1 MSDTFCAMQRLR
13 FLNLSQNN
21 GALLYQWEVRN
32 LTNNQLL
39 YTQSS
44 TDPKEDLVFQ
54 FVDPGDYKI
63 ILIAIDRCGCRFQDE
78 KTLNIREG
86 TGITVE
92 CPSVV
97 CSDSLRE
104 VSYIAEDSCTNYHW
118 LVVGGILTYQNHN
131 MIRVK
136 WTESPPSAFGY
147 IKLTTTGCSGDLC
160 EGITIIE
167 VPILNAYAEI
177 KGQTYICEK
186 TGTFA
191 YSVPSWPGA
200 SYQWSLS
207 PTGMS
212 ELQIL
217 SGDKSPQVIV
227 ALDDYTGTFDLTIYV
242 EHPLADCSFEKSIE
256 VSVAQ
261 LSISPDSVC
270 QATSTL
276 FSISGIST
284 AFDSIRWFSSNTYV
298 GTRIGTDTITIP
310 GNFLPSQGNRT
321 IRVVVFYGPTQSC
334 PVSHNIYVIPGVT
347 APLLTGKNIVCPG
360 DTVEYIVDSK
370 FAKGLGDTVLIDIQD
385 GSLFERIKQ
394 STSIEIIKIIWNTG
408 GGSISIRTKKGNCF
422 SQTVSL
428 HIKDLTELDSVW
440 ISGNQMPCS
449 DSEESYIQ
457 GFGQKPKN
465 PIWSIDPT
473 FGNILTS
480 DSAKLT
486 VYWKNVTQDTNTY
499 VVFAD
504 TICGEWRSDTLPIMI
519 KKRIIPEIN
528 LTRVCVETPFVLS
541 INVLN
546 ADQYTWYIRD
556 SVIITKLPY
565 LDYEFAEGEEGIYN
579 IGVVWGFTPLC
590 YEGFSWFGKLTV
602 DRKVSPAITAFDD
615 ETGEYFNCIVINEP
629 RKISL
634 EATRYN
640 IPGVKYRWKLN
651 GQLWPDSSSVILII
665 YPEDFSEVP
674 LEISVYAEGALC
686 SDTTK
691 FTIDTCT
698 VPVGCTPIH
707 EFTNFSLEDL
717 GCTSRRITA
726 EIDPDFGYLLE
737 DTVSYPHPK
746 LIGVTVKELANGL
759 WTIRGSTQ
767 IYRSVNQDLDLIQD
781 ATYRNAGHFL
791 AELVLFSPSI
801 IDSNAICELDTSI
814 WVQVPFTGDFVTD
827 FECHQDSLYKMY
839 LYGILTY
846 LQNFEPEA
854 ISYTINGTE
863 YPVIDGDT
871 NFIVSAGSRM
881 KVCINT
887 EMPDESICTFC
898 DSVFAPLKLEAPQ
911 IILADTLCRQ
921 SLVRFDIDEAEFS
934 DDIIAYTWDFGNN
947 QISRQRNPS
956 YNYGDISGPVT
967 VKLTVRSR
975 WGCEAESTKTIYF
988 KDNTLAGE
996 ITLSTGYCQ
1005 NMAELFLDHNDSG
1018 SEPYTYKWNTGDT
1031 SSTLITNIDGNYQ
1044 ATLTDGN
1051 GCIEILTKN
1060 VKLLP
1065 VLFNSLEGPDNVCE
1079 GEGSFDLTF
1088 GGFPEY
1094 EYSLFE
1100 KSWPSGTSNELSIT
1114 NSGFNFKSTVNKSG
1128 KSGLYKYTLYAFDQS
1143 DTTFSTACDSFNLFV
1158 QFNPVEILNINDSL
1172 LNCKPYTYILN
1183 EENGIPGA
1191 WYYKPPIG
1199 TNIYLGLADSMF
1211 VNNGGIYI
1219 IGPTTD
1225 SDCNRPDTVV
1235 IPQAIR
1241 LDLFLYGC
1249 YDICDTVINKGNVFL
1264 PEIYP
1269 DRIYTN
1275 WSYKHIDGRILK
1287 SGSNSSIDSMK
1298 LTTDHEGKM
1307 YIVAEDDQGCID
1319 SSDLLC
1325 LKILECVP
1333 PIDCDTIPGVSCPHL
1348 SFNRIYLDCDS
1359 MRVHYSIYE
1368 DMVVPSGWSLC
1379 SGIPISIQGA
1389 YWIEAPTIVQDTV
1402 NLHLY
1407 RIRGGI
1413 LSFHVD
1419 SCENAQQISI
1429 CKDNLVCIKTFAWYF
1444 PCFEGE
1450 CSLPSIFIYQNES
1463 TSTIR
1468 INAKGELYDLMN
1480 CDTSYHYIKAELYGP
1495 SCTGLI
1501 ASAIIAN
1508 PGVNEEYN
1516 INLYFHQDS
1525 VRDCYCLKYYLCEN
1539 SNGTNCEEIC
1549 VLNPF
1554 TGYNQDMRTGGD
1566 GDTELNITCAG
1577 TQPGSGD
1584 NIYGYE
1590 GTYSG
1595 SVEGAYLD
1603 SIIIQNHGSA
1613 IQSINVDTN
1622 GINGSF
1628 ILAPSVDSISYHI
1641 FILNDTYPNVLIIVG
1656 ASDVLPSCL
1665 HDPTTS
1671 RTQADRNIS
1680 MDIRPNPANQFINI
1694 DYSLGKICNTGTLKV
1709 SNENGKEQIYTVR
1722 INQQGTITLPTVHWP
1737 SGSYMISIE
1746 NCSGQLITKR
1756 LIVSH

>member
-1 MSDTFCAMQRLR
+1 
-13 FLNLSQNN
+13 
-21 GALLYQWEVRN
+21 
-32 LTNNQLL
+32 
-39 YTQSS
+39 
-44 TDPKEDLVFQ
+44 
-54 FVDPGDYKI
+54 
-63 ILIAIDRCGCRFQDE
+63 
-78 KTLNIREG
+78 
-86 TGITVE
+86 
-92 CPSVV
+92 
-97 CSDSLRE
+97 
-104 VSYIAEDSCTNYHW
+104 
-118 LVVGGILTYQNHN
+118 

-136 WTESPPSAFGY
+136 WTESPPSGFGY

-186 TGTFA
+186 TGLFA

-207 PTGMS
+207 PSDTS

-227 ALDDYTGTFDLTIYV
+227 ALDDYTGTFDLTINV
-242 EHPLADCSFEKSIE
+242 KHPLADCSFEKSIE
-256 VSVAQ
+256 LSVAQ

-276 FSISGIST
+276 FSLSGINT
-284 AFDSIRWFSSNTYV
+284 AFDSIRWFSSNNYV

-310 GNFLPSQGNRT
+310 GNLLVNLGVRN
-321 IRVVVFYGPTQSC
+321 IRAIVYYSLNQSC
-334 PVSHNIYVIPGVT
+334 VT
-347 APLLTGKNIVCPG
+347 NKSIFVKPKPSPPEVTGNKYICPG
-360 DTVEYIVDSK
+360 DSVEYEVQTTFPKMPSDS
-370 FAKGLGDTVLIDIQD
+370 VLIEIQ
-385 GSLFERIKQ
+385 GGNIASRIKVNNFL
-394 STSIEIIKIIWNTG
+394 ERIKIIWNSG
-408 GGSISIRTKKGNCF
+408 GGSISLRTQRGECLSKVINY
-422 SQTVSL
+422 QVN
-428 HIKDLTELDSVW
+428 DLSEIDSVM

-449 DSEESYIQ
+449 DSEESYTH
-457 GFGQKPKN
+457 GFKQKSKN

-504 TICGEWRSDTLPIMI
+504 TMCGEWRSDTLPIMI
-519 KKRIIPEIN
+519 KKRIMPEIN

-556 SVIITKLPY
+556 SVIITKVPY
-565 LDYEFAEGEEGIYN
+565 LSYEFLVGEEGFYN
-579 IGVVWGFTPLC
+579 IGVVWGFTPIC
-590 YEGFSWFGKLTV
+590 YEGFSWFGKLIV
-602 DRKVSPAITAFDD
+602 DPKVGPSITAFDD
-615 ETGEYFNCIVINEP
+615 ETGEYFDCIVSGVP
-629 RKISL
+629 RKINL

-640 IPGVKYRWKLN
+640 IPGVKYRWKLD
-651 GQLWPDSSSVILII
+651 GQLWPDSSSDILII
-665 YPEDFSEVP
+665 YPDDFSEVP
-674 LEISVYAEGALC
+674 LVVNVYVEGALC

-691 FTIDTCT
+691 FTIDTCS
-698 VPVGCTPIH
+698 VPIGCNPIH
-707 EFTNFSLEDL
+707 EFTNFSLEGL
-717 GCTSRRITA
+717 GCNTRRITA
-726 EIDPDFGYLLE
+726 EINPDDIYLLE
-737 DTVSYPHPK
+737 DTVRYPHPK
-746 LIGVTVKELANGL
+746 IAGVTVSALAKGL

-767 IYRSVNQDLDLIQD
+767 IYRPVFDRSNLTQD
-781 ATYRNAGHFL
+781 ATYRNAGHYL
-791 AELVLFSPSI
+791 AKLVLLSPST
-801 IDSNAICELDTSI
+801 IDSNEICELDTSI
-814 WVQVPFTGDFVTD
+814 WVKVPFTGDFERD
-827 FECHQDSLYKMY
+827 FECYQDSMYRMY
-839 LYGILTY
+839 LYGVLSY
-846 LQNFEPEA
+846 LQNFEPES
-854 ISYTINGTE
+854 ILYTINGIE
-863 YPVIDGDT
+863 HPVSAGDT
-871 NFIVSAGSRM
+871 NLIVAAGSRM
-881 KVCINT
+881 KVCIIT
-887 EMPDESICTFC
+887 EMPDSTSCTFC
-898 DSVFAPLKLEAPQ
+898 DSVFAPLRLEAPQ

-921 SLVRFDIDEAEFS
+921 SLVRFDIDEDEFG

-947 QISRQRNPS
+947 QISRQRNPT
-956 YNYGDISGPVT
+956 YNYGNIDGPIT
-967 VKLTVRSR
+967 VKLTVRNR
-975 WGCEAESTKTIYF
+975 WGCEAETTKTIYF

-996 ITLSTGYCQ
+996 ITPNIGFCQ
-1005 NMAELFLDHNDSG
+1005 NMAELVLDHNDSG
-1018 SEPYTYKWNTGDT
+1018 VGPYSYKWNTGDT

-1051 GCIEILTKN
+1051 GCTEVLTEN
-1060 VKLLP
+1060 VRLLP
-1065 VLFNSLEGPDNVCE
+1065 VLFKSLEGPDNVCE

-1094 EYSLFE
+1094 EYYLFE
-1100 KSWPSGTSNELSIT
+1100 QLWPSGTSNELSIT
-1114 NSGFNFKSTVNKSG
+1114 NSGFNYQSTVNKSG
-1128 KSGLYKYTLYAFDQS
+1128 KSGLYRYILYAFDQT
-1143 DTTFSTACDSFNLFV
+1143 DTTFSTACDSFSVFV
-1158 QFNPVEILNINDSL
+1158 QFNPAEILSINDSL

-1191 WYYKPPIG
+1191 WYYKPPVG
-1199 TNIYLGLADSMF
+1199 TNIYLGLTDSLF

-1219 IGPTTD
+1219 LGPIND

-1235 IPQAIR
+1235 IPQPIR

-1264 PEIYP
+1264 PKIYP
-1269 DRIYTN
+1269 DRIYKN
-1275 WSYKHIDGRILK
+1275 WAYKHIDGRILK

-1298 LTTDHEGKM
+1298 LTINHEGKM

-1348 SFNRIYLDCDS
+1348 SFKRIYLDCDS

-1379 SGIPISIQGA
+1379 SGIPISVQGA
-1389 YWIEAPTIVQDTV
+1389 YWIEPPSIVQDTV

-1413 LSFHVD
+1413 LSFHTD

-1429 CKDNLVCIKTFAWYF
+1429 RICKDNLECIKTFASYF
-1444 PCFEGE
+1444 PCFDGE

-1501 ASAIIAN
+1501 TSAIVSN
-1508 PGVNEEYN
+1508 PGINEEYN
-1516 INLYFHQDS
+1516 INLYFNQTYA
-1525 VRDCYCLKYYLCEN
+1525 RDCYCIKYFLCQN
-1539 SNGTNCEEIC
+1539 SNGTNCEEAC
-1549 VLNPF
+1549 VINPC

-1577 TQPGSGD
+1577 TQSGSGD

-1595 SVEGAYLD
+1595 SIDGAYLD
-1603 SIIIQNHGSA
+1603 SIIIQNHSTA
-1613 IQSINVDTN
+1613 IQSINVDSN

-1628 ILAPSVDSISYHI
+1628 ILAPSVDSISYLI
-1641 FILNDTYPNVLIIVG
+1641 FILNDTYPNVLIVVG
-1656 ASDVLPSCL
+1656 ASDALPSCL
-1665 HDPTTS
+1665 HNPTTS
-1671 RTQADRNIS
+1671 RTQVDRNIS
-1680 MDIRPNPANQFINI
+1680 MDIRPNPANQVINI

-1722 INQQGTITLPTVHWP
+1722 INQHGTMTLPIVHWP
-1737 SGSYMISIE
+1737 SGSYMISVE
-1746 NCSGQLITKR
+1746 GCSGQLLTKR